1 MFECLETRVKQGKN
15 NLDVELRI
23 SKDRKSNKLKK
34 KEKIEIIVNSRE
46 NKKFYDRKR
55 DHRRVH
61 GSTVNSVLYSHT
73 SNIKLL
79 YNYTGKMGNG
89 KNLGVGQG

>member
-55 DHRRVH
+55 DHRVH